1 MQRSNRP
8 FHPQFASLVRARRS
22 GRDVILGH
30 MSVVEL
36 LDLDTFDPS
45 EPVPVDPSPSF
56 REDDDDDGWDA
67 ETADETPEDLEA
79 MILAARDELADL

>member
-1 MQRSNRP
+1 
-8 FHPQFASLVRARRS
+8 
-22 GRDVILGH
+22 

-45 EPVPVDPSPSF
+45 EPVPVAPEPLAWS
-56 REDDDDDGWDA
+56 DDDDDGWDA

-79 MILAARDELADL
+79 LILAARDELLDL